1 MYLRK
6 KGKGLSYPSACT
18 RGMCLHIPCGQWEF
32 ELPSQTEEK
41 YSSLV
46 IVYIDLFSMRWG
58 KTQSEP
64 DLAIVG
70 IDMD

>member
-1 MYLRK
+1 
-6 KGKGLSYPSACT
+6 
-18 RGMCLHIPCGQWEF
+18 MCLHIPCGQREF

-70 IDMD
+70 IDLD